1 MKKNILTIIIMAL
14 TVINVILTAVVLFS
28 TVPAMNRT
36 NNLIKKVTEVVDLE
50 LESGEKTDDNAV
62 SIEDRENHQF
72 TSSAGT
78 LTINLQKSKGG
89 KKEHWAQIDSV
100 YVTVN
105 KKGEDYKSL
114 VKNLEGKQSDV
125 LTIVSD
131 IIGSMDYETVSTKK
145 DEMRLA
151 IVKKLQEHF
160 ETESIIDVSFD
171 NLRFQ

>member
-50 LESGEKTDDNAV
+50 LESDEKTDDNAV

-78 LTINLQKSKGG
+78 LTINLLKSEG
-89 KKEHWAQIDSV
+89 KEHWAQIDSV

-131 IIGSMDYETVSTKK
+131 IIGGMNYETVSTKK
-145 DEMRLA
+145 DEMKLK

>member
-28 TVPAMNRT
+28 AVPAMNRT

-50 LESGEKTDDNAV
+50 LESDEQSDNNAV
-62 SIEDRENHQF
+62 SITDRENHQF

-78 LTINLQKSKGG
+78 LTINLLNSEGG
-89 KKEHWAQIDSV
+89 KEHWAQLDSV

-105 KKGEDYKSL
+105 KAGEDYKNL

-131 IIGSMDYETVSTKK
+131 VIGGMDYETVSTKK
-145 DEMRLA
+145 DEMRIE

>member
-28 TVPAMNRT
+28 AVPAMNRT
-36 NNLIKKVTEVVDLE
+36 NNLIKKITEVVDLE
-50 LESGEKTDDNAV
+50 LESDEQAKDNTV
-62 SIEDRENHQF
+62 SIKDRENHQI

-78 LTINLQKSKGG
+78 LTINLKKSEGG
-89 KKEHWAQIDSV
+89 KGHWAQLDSV

-105 KKGEDYKSL
+105 KEGEDYKSL
-114 VKNLEGKQSDV
+114 VKNLEEKQSDV

-131 IIGSMDYETVSTKK
+131 TIGSMDYETVSAQRN
-145 DEMRLA
+145 EMKLE
-151 IVKKLQEHF
+151 IVEKLQKHF
-160 ETESIIDVSFD
+160 ESESIIDVSFD

>member
-28 TVPAMNRT
+28 AVPAMNRT
-36 NNLIKKVTEVVDLE
+36 NNLIKKVTEIVDLE
-50 LESGEKTDDNAV
+50 LESGEQTDDNSV
-62 SIEDRENHQF
+62 SIEDRENRQF
-72 TSSAGT
+72 NSSAGT
-78 LTINLQKSKGG
+78 LTINLQNSANG
-89 KKEHWAQIDSV
+89 KAHWAQLDSV

-105 KKGEDYKSL
+105 KAGEDYKNL
-114 VKNLEGKQSDV
+114 VKNLDGKGSDV

-131 IIGSMDYETVSTKK
+131 VIGGMDYEAVSSKK
-145 DEMRLA
+145 SEMKLE
-151 IVKKLQEHF
+151 IVRKLQEHF

>member
-28 TVPAMNRT
+28 AVPALNRT
-36 NNLIKKVTEVVDLE
+36 DNLIKKITEVVDLE
-50 LESGEKTDDNAV
+50 LESSEQADDNSV
-62 SIEDRENHQF
+62 SIKDRENHQF

-78 LTINLQKSKGG
+78 LTINLQTGQDGKS
-89 KKEHWAQIDSV
+89 HWAQLDSV

-105 KKGEDYKSL
+105 KEGEDYKSL
-114 VKNLEGKQSDV
+114 VNSLEEMQSDV

-131 IIGSMDYETVSTKK
+131 VIGSKDYETVSAKK
-145 DEMRLA
+145 SE
-151 IVKKLQEHF
+151 IKSEIIEKLQQHF